1 MVKLT
6 ALKYGETEIH
16 GRMAFQDG
24 DKAQKLPIALLFFL
38 IETEDKKILVDV
50 GCDTMPGFPLFRFQ
64 KPVEVLEACG
74 VSRREIIHVILTH
87 AHHDH
92 ADAARYYPQAT
103 FYLHR
108 DALPQTEKYL
118 PQEAQVCLLDDEY
131 TIAEGVTFRHV
142 GGHAVGSSIVLVESA
157 DKTFVLCGDEC
168 YTKENL
174 TLKKPT
180 GSSRCLEASTAF
192 VEEYSKD
199 VYIPILF
206 HDPDLVAEI
215 GCKVLIDE

>member
-1 MVKLT
+1 MKLT

-16 GRMAFQDG
+16 ERMAFQDG
-24 DKAQKLPIALLFFL
+24 DKTKNLPIALLFFL
-38 IETEDKKILVDV
+38 IETDGKKILVDV

-64 KPVEVLEACG
+64 KPVEVLESCG
-74 VSRREIIHVILTH
+74 VKPEEITHVILTH

-103 FYLHR
+103 VYLHR
-108 DALPQTEKYL
+108 DAFPLAEKYL
-118 PQEAQVCLLDDEY
+118 PQGAAICLIDEEK
-131 TIAEGVTFRHV
+131 TVAKGVTFRHI
-142 GGHAVGSSIVLVESA
+142 GGHAPGSSIVLVETPG
-157 DKTFVLCGDEC
+157 KPFVLCGDEC

-199 VYIPILF
+199 CYVPILF

-215 GCKVLIDE
+215 GCKTLWDN